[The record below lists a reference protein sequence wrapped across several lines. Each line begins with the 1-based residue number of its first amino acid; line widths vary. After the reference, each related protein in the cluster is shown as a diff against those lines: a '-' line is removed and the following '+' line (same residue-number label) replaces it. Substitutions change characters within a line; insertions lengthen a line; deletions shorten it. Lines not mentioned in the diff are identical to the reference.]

1 MNLLFLPEKYHIS
14 ILDGGADTC
23 VLGKGWEILSI
34 HSSRRANVVGFDHET
49 AIKRNLPIV
58 SAITALDLPNGQS
71 VLLLV
76 HEGIY
81 NETSNHSLLSE
92 FQLREFG
99 IVIDS
104 ICHRHGGAQ
113 QMIIKDNNHI
123 DILTIPLDLAGCMV
137 HFKHRLPTAD
147 DMSSLEQYCFTHGDT
162 PWNPSSFSDQM
173 ADKFYQQV
181 IDTESYNTCLDPTVR
196 SQKLSFYDPSD
207 SLKTNIKGNPASLIF
222 HADTVQKTNVDSSIF
237 VSVDPHYSKALP
249 SKIDYE
255 RLSPYF
261 AFRPHDVIQHT
272 LRQTTQLAKS
282 TVHYPMRRHLKSC
295 FQMLRHKRL
304 NEVITTDT
312 YFSSTKS
319 IEGFHCAQVF
329 FCMTSKMLY
338 VAGMKTES
346 EFPDV
351 YLDFIRQHGIPSA
364 LRRDNAKAKMSQ
376 QVCQI
381 HRDLVIADQW
391 TEPHSPWQNPAE
403 LNGVKYLKSH
413 AQVLLDRTGAPD
425 TMWFLA
431 QDYLAHVH
439 I

>member
-1 MNLLFLPEKYHIS
+1 
-14 ILDGGADTC
+14 
-23 VLGKGWEILSI
+23 
-34 HSSRRANVVGFDHET
+34 VVGFDHET
-49 AIKRNLPIV
+49 AVKRNLPIV

-104 ICHRHGGAQ
+104 ICHRHGGTQ
-113 QMIIKDNNHI
+113 QMIVKDNNDS

-147 DMSSLEQYCFTHGDT
+147 DMSSLQQYCLTHGDT

-181 IDTESYNTCLDPTVR
+181 IDTESYNTCLDPTAR
-196 SQKLSFYDPSD
+196 SQTLSFYDPSD
-207 SLKTNIKGNPASLIF
+207 SLKTNIKGKPASLIF
-222 HADTVQKTNVDSSIF
+222 HADTVQKTNVDNSIL
-237 VSVDPHYSKALP
+237 VYVDPHYSKALP

-282 TVHYPMRRHLKSC
+282 TVHYPMRRHLKSR

-304 NEVITTDT
+304 NEVIPTDT
-312 YFSSTKS
+312 YFSSVKS
-319 IEGFHCAQVF
+319 IENTTVHKCSLAWLLKY
-329 FCMTSKMLY
+329 CMLQ
-338 VAGMKTES
+338 E
-346 EFPDV
+346 
-351 YLDFIRQHGIPSA
+351 
-364 LRRDNAKAKMSQ
+364 
-376 QVCQI
+376 
-381 HRDLVIADQW
+381 
-391 TEPHSPWQNPAE
+391 
-403 LNGVKYLKSH
+403 
-413 AQVLLDRTGAPD
+413 
-425 TMWFLA
+425 
-431 QDYLAHVH
+431 
-439 I
+439 